1 MNILVKSILTNKCRY
16 IGIVLNVPTKT
27 PILNEED
34 STTKKRTH
42 LSKRPVFLTKPN
54 QPQSKRINI
63 EATTPNLYRC
73 NSKNSTRVITQR
85 TTETQ
90 TLSTDLPQTSASRR
104 LSVNYQV
111 NQTKN
116 IIKANTSI
124 KRRTPSPTRD
134 TNSLL
139 AGELKLNKGLNNCPE
154 KEDKKGNS
162 YCSIE
167 QQNIQSISN
176 QYHLRNFKT
185 SSSYDKECLSD
196 FNHLINEIVDYE
208 IVSSPTT
215 LLSPKTELSD
225 FDDLLNFEESTN
237 NFDDTSEDIK
247 SEIYKI
253 STDPENILAYI
264 KELEDNSN
272 MDYTSNIE
280 FLQTSQ
286 SPEFNTDIDLMHCM
300 NPMSVFDNTFDGD
313 FDYLNNCP
321 LENSID
327 LSTVNM
333 EEKVSS
339 MPSYINSSSLYD
351 TTIASS
357 LTDSLLPIFCDDF
370 MPQQMPAVDNS
381 STTVTTTQQSTA
393 NVVDPTNVS
402 AEEFDLLNFIN
413 NDRIVNISDMSSLND
428 VLYDDVMGTIN
439 ADHIQRNTN
448 ILEDTSSYISLTN
461 NHSNNIN
468 NDNGEITIQYSNI
481 SNDDITVLSSLPPTN
496 SNMLLLD
503 LNKEPSILV
512 QDSSVFTTLN
522 TPDITNEILS
532 LDPQVTYN
540 LVPFNASF
548 EVSILRLFILF
559 IFIKF
564 KSYLLE

>member
-1 MNILVKSILTNKCRY
+1 M
-16 IGIVLNVPTKT
+16 PTKT
-27 PILNEED
+27 PILNEEN
-34 STTKKRTH
+34 STAKKRTH
-42 LSKRPVFLTKPN
+42 LPKRPVFLTKPN
-54 QPQSKRINI
+54 QPQSNQFNI
-63 EATTPNLYRC
+63 ETTSPNLYRC

-85 TTETQ
+85 STETQ
-90 TLSTDLPQTSASRR
+90 TIETDLPPTSAFRR
-104 LSVNYQV
+104 SSVNYQV
-111 NQTKN
+111 NHTKS

-134 TNSLL
+134 TNSLR
-139 AGELKLNKGLNNCPE
+139 AGELKQNKGLNNCPE
-154 KEDKKGNS
+154 KEEKKGNS
-162 YCSIE
+162 NCSIE

-176 QYHLRNFKT
+176 QYHLRNIKK
-185 SSSYDKECLSD
+185 SSSYDQECLSEL
-196 FNHLINEIVDYE
+196 NHLIKEIVDYD

-237 NFDDTSEDIK
+237 NFDDTSDNIK

-253 STDPENILAYI
+253 STDPENILAHI

-321 LENSID
+321 FENSID
-327 LSTVNM
+327 LSTINM
-333 EEKVSS
+333 EEKQ
-339 MPSYINSSSLYD
+339 PSISYTNSSSSQYD
-351 TTIASS
+351 TSIATS

-370 MPQQMPAVDNS
+370 IPQEVSVGNS
-381 STTVTTTQQSTA
+381 STTVTTPPPPPPTA
-393 NVVDPTNVS
+393 HVVDPTNVS
-402 AEEFDLLNFIN
+402 LTEEFDLLSFIN

-439 ADHIQRNTN
+439 ADHIQKNTN

-461 NHSNNIN
+461 NHSNNSN

-481 SNDDITVLSSLPPTN
+481 SNEDTTVFNSLPLTN
-496 SNMLLLD
+496 SNMLFLD
-503 LNKEPSILV
+503 FNKEPSVLV
-512 QDSSVFTTLN
+512 QDNSVFTTLN

-548 EVSILRLFILF
+548 EVSI
-559 IFIKF
+559 
-564 KSYLLE
+564 